1 MHIQF
6 QLQSYRKLNKIN
18 KQWKMGEKID
28 STFTKIRVFQL
39 RPNSINENKV
49 ELHISITNKPF
60 RNIKQ
65 NYWTQ

>member
-1 MHIQF
+1 
-6 QLQSYRKLNKIN
+6 
-18 KQWKMGEKID
+18 MGERID

-49 ELHISITNKPF
+49 ELHISITNKAF

-65 NYWTQ
+65 NY